1 MFESLTDIVYRGR
14 WVVVVCAVV
23 LAGFAGYYGG
33 PVAGLLTDDDSNF
46 EDPASESVAAEERLA
61 EAADANPGADLV
73 ALVEVGE
80 GVESPAGREKVEGVA
95 ATIADDRAVAGV
107 LTYFQTRDE
116 AWVSNDGDATYVVAS
131 FDPDASSD
139 AAVRR
144 LQGDL
149 AGDEGVTLGGGAVVG
164 PQVGKLVGE
173 DLARAEMLAFPILFV
188 LLFWIFRGLVAA
200 LLPLLIG
207 GLAVV
212 GTFVG
217 LRLVATEVTPLSIF
231 ALNLVTG
238 LGLGL
243 AIDYS
248 LFIVSRYR
256 EEIARTGP
264 GRDALYRTLSTA
276 GRTVLF
282 SSLTVAAAL
291 SALLVFPLRFLYS
304 MGVGGMIVSLVAAAA
319 ALIVLPAILSLLG
332 ERVNALSPRA
342 WRRATDEE
350 ARSDAASPWYRL
362 ANAVMR
368 RPATVAIATALLL
381 VTLSA
386 PFLGVRFT
394 AVDAEVLPKETPAR
408 QVAEALEND
417 FPENGAS
424 PIQIAI
430 LAPEDSQ
437 RETLAE
443 LEGYVADLRD
453 LPNVDSVAPPQPVGD
468 DTWRVDVVPARDTY
482 SEASLE
488 LVRDVRNIEAPYTA
502 EVGGETAG
510 FVDQQASLAG
520 SIPYALAIVFA
531 STLVL
536 LFLFTG
542 SVVLPVKTFLMN
554 VLTVG
559 ATFGILVWVFQG
571 GRLEGLLGYESQGAL
586 ESTQPVLI
594 LVIAF
599 ALSTDY
605 GVFLLSRIKEA
616 RESGMDD
623 TEAVAVGVART
634 GRIITAAAL
643 LFCVAI
649 GAFATSQIVFIKE
662 LGVGAALA
670 VIIDATIVRALLV
683 PSLMK
688 LLGRRNWWSP
698 RPLKRLHARVG
709 LGEEAPPSVPRPR
722 PQTKSEVHP

>member
-1 MFESLTDIVYRGR
+1 MFELLTGIVYRGR
-14 WVVVVCAVV
+14 WVVVVCTVV

-33 PVAGLLTDDDSNF
+33 PVAGLLTDDSSNF

-61 EAADANPGADLV
+61 DAADANPGADVV
-73 ALVEVGE
+73 ALVEVDE
-80 GVESPAGREKVEGVA
+80 DVKSSAGQEKVRDVA
-95 ATIADDRAVAGV
+95 GTIADDEAVAQV
-107 LTYFQTRDE
+107 TTYFQTRDE
-116 AWVSNDGDATYVVAS
+116 AWISDDGDATYVVAS
-131 FDPDASSD
+131 FDPDADD
-139 AAVRR
+139 AAAVER
-144 LQGDL
+144 LHEEF
-149 AGDEGVTLGGGAVVG
+149 AGDEGVTLGGAAVVG
-164 PQVGKLVGE
+164 PQVGELVGE

-188 LLFWIFRGLVAA
+188 LLLWIFRGVVAA
-200 LLPLLIG
+200 LLPLLVG
-207 GLAVV
+207 GLAIV

-217 LRLVATEVTPLSIF
+217 LRVVATEVTPLSVY

-264 GRDALYRTLSTA
+264 GREALYRTLSTA

-304 MGVGGMIVSLVAAAA
+304 MGVGGMIVALVAAAA

-332 ERVNALSPRA
+332 ERVNALSFGRL
-342 WRRATDEE
+342 RRAADEE
-350 ARSDAASPWYRL
+350 ARSVAASPWYRL
-362 ANAVMR
+362 AHAVMR
-368 RPATVAIATALLL
+368 RPATVAIATTVLLI
-381 VTLSA
+381 TLSS
-386 PFLGVRFT
+386 PFLGIRFT
-394 AVDAEVLPKETPAR
+394 AVDADVLPKETPAR
-408 QVAEALEND
+408 QVADALENQ

-424 PIQIAI
+424 PVQIAVR
-430 LAPEDSQ
+430 APDNDP
-437 RETLAE
+437 RETLVD
-443 LEGYVADLRD
+443 LEGYVTNLED
-453 LPNVDSVAPPQPVGD
+453 LPNVDSVALPQPVGD
-468 DTWRVDVVPARDTY
+468 DTWRIDVVPATDTY
-482 SEASLE
+482 TDASLG
-488 LVRDVRNIEAPYTA
+488 LVGDVRALDAPYPV
-502 EVGGETAG
+502 EVGGESAG
-510 FVDQQASLAG
+510 FVDQQASLVEN
-520 SIPYALAIVFA
+520 IPYALAIVFA

-542 SVVLPVKTFLMN
+542 SVVLPVKTFFMN

-559 ATFGILVWVFQG
+559 ATFGILVWIFQD
-571 GRLEGLLGYESQGAL
+571 GRLEGVLGYESQGAL

-594 LVIAF
+594 LIIAF

-623 TEAVAVGVART
+623 TEAVAVGVGRT

-643 LFCVAI
+643 LFCIAI

-688 LLGRRNWWSP
+688 LLGSRNWWSP
-698 RPLKRLHARVG
+698 RPLKWLYRRIG
-709 LGEEAPPSVPRPR
+709 LSEGVPTDPAPKRA
-722 PQTKSEVHP
+722 